1 MARSAKA
8 KREAFL
14 KDLAEMAA
22 EQRRLIE
29 TECPGFDMDPAA
41 SAERRAKVLSDDD
54 DAFEFFSR
62 TYFPHYI
69 KGEPSAFHTWL
80 FTRLPQVAA
89 APDGKRELI
98 AAPRGNAKSTVVTL
112 LFTLFCI
119 LRRLKRFPV
128 ILSDT
133 FDQAAVHLQAAKSEL
148 EFNPRL
154 AVDFPDDV
162 GQGPVWQAGEIVCV
176 NGAKVKIGGSCKALR
191 GFRHGA
197 QRPDLVI
204 ADDLENDENVQNP
217 DQRNKLEKWIDK
229 TVEPLGPPDGSMDL
243 IWVNT
248 FLHFDAVAM
257 RKSRNPMWRSEVF
270 QAVIQWPDRM
280 DLWEQWEGILRNND
294 PKIAEALADQFY
306 AEHLAEMV
314 TGSRVLWPA
323 VQPLVKLMKIRVRI
337 GEDAFSS
344 EYQNQPMDG
353 DAQMFAKLTFWV
365 SCLAEWVFVGACD
378 PSLGGQNKRN
388 DPSAIGVGG
397 FNRATGIL
405 DVVEASIRRRVPS
418 VIMADIEALQ
428 REYRCI
434 KWGVETVQFQAF
446 FAQQLVKQSAVRGTP
461 IPMVPIKSTV
471 EKELRIESLEPHIR
485 NGLIRLNANQSVL
498 MEQLRFYPQHPHD
511 DGPDMLE
518 MLWQMAQSI
527 RSGRL
532 GIRTGG
538 NRAASA
544 STLKGYIQR

>member
-1 MARSAKA
+1 MARGAKA
-8 KREAFL
+8 KKEEFL
-14 KDLAEMAA
+14 KALAEIAA

-41 SAERRAKVLSDDD
+41 SAARRAKALGDDD
-54 DAFEFFSR
+54 DAFKFFCQ

-69 KGEPSAFHTWL
+69 KGEASAFHAWL
-80 FTRLPQVAA
+80 FVHLPLVAR

-112 LFTLFCI
+112 LFTAWCI
-119 LRRLKRFPV
+119 LKRLKRFPV

-133 FDQAAVHLQAAKSEL
+133 FDQAAVHLQALKSEL

-154 AVDFPDDV
+154 SADFPDDV
-162 GQGPVWQAGEIVCV
+162 GQGPVWQAGEVVCA

-257 RKSRNPMWRSEVF
+257 RKSRNPMWRTKIF
-270 QAVIQWPDRM
+270 QAVLQWPDRM
-280 DLWEQWEGILRNND
+280 DLWEEWEGILRNSD
-294 PKIAEALADQFY
+294 HEIAEALADQFY
-306 AEHLAEMV
+306 AEHLAEMLA
-314 TGSRVLWPA
+314 GSKVLWPA
-323 VQPLVKLMKIRVRI
+323 VQSLVKLMKIRVRI
-337 GEDAFSS
+337 GDDAFSS
-344 EYQNQPMDG
+344 EYQNQPIDG

-365 SCLAEWVFVGACD
+365 SQLAEWVFVGACD
-378 PSLGGQNKRN
+378 PSLGKANKRN

-397 FNRATGIL
+397 FNRSTGIL

-418 VIMADIEALQ
+418 VIMSDIEALQ
-428 REYRCI
+428 REYRCL

-446 FAQQLVKQSAVRGTP
+446 FAEQLVKQSAIRGTP
-461 IPMVPIKSTV
+461 IPMVPIQSTI
-471 EKELRIESLEPHIR
+471 EKALRIESLEPHVR
-485 NGLIRLNANQSVL
+485 NGLIRLHHSQSVML
-498 MEQLRFYPQHPHD
+498 EQLRFYPQHPHD

-527 RSGRL
+527 RSGT
-532 GIRTGG
+532 GAVRTGG
-538 NRAASA
+538 TRTATANNLR
-544 STLKGYIQR
+544 GYR

>member
-1 MARSAKA
+1 MAGKKNVSA
-8 KREAFL
+8 EDFL
-14 KDLAEMAA
+14 KSLAELAA

-41 SAERRAKVLSDDD
+41 SAERRAKAQVDDG
-54 DAFEFFSR
+54 FKFFCR

-69 KGEPSAFHTWL
+69 KGDSSEFHDWL
-80 FTRLPQVAA
+80 FEHLPEVALA
-89 APDGKRELI
+89 AEGKRELI

-112 LFTLFCI
+112 LFTLWCI
-119 LRRLKRFPV
+119 LKRIKRFPV

-133 FDQAAVHLQAAKSEL
+133 FDQAAVHLQGLKSEL

-162 GQGPVWQAGEIVCV
+162 GQGPVWQAAEIVCV
-176 NGAKVKIGGSCKALR
+176 NGAKVKIGGGGKALR

-257 RKSRNPMWRSEVF
+257 RKSRNPMWRKKVF
-270 QAVIQWPDRM
+270 QAVLQWPDRM
-280 DLWEQWEGILRNND
+280 DLWEQWESILRNSD
-294 PKIAEALADQFY
+294 PEIAEALADQFY
-306 AEHLAEMV
+306 AEHLAEMLA
-314 TGSRVLWPA
+314 GARVLWPS

-337 GEDAFSS
+337 GDDAFSS
-344 EYQNQPMDG
+344 EYQNEPIDG

-365 SCLAEWVFVGACD
+365 SRLIDWVFVGACD
-378 PSLGGQNKRN
+378 PSLGGANKRN

-397 FNRATGIL
+397 FNRQTGIL

-428 REYRCI
+428 REYRCL

-446 FAQQLVKQSAVRGTP
+446 FAEQLVKQSAQRGTP

-471 EKELRIESLEPHIR
+471 EKALRIESLEPHIR
-485 NGLIRLNANQSVL
+485 NGLIRLHPGLAVML
-498 MEQLRFYPQHPHD
+498 EQLRFYPQHPHD

-518 MLWQMAQSI
+518 MLWQMAMTI
-527 RSGRL
+527 RSGRT

-538 NRAASA
+538 RRLAGAVTFTGFHS
-544 STLKGYIQR
+544 

>member
-1 MARSAKA
+1 MAGKKNVSADD
-8 KREAFL
+8 FL
-14 KDLAEMAA
+14 KSLAELAV

-29 TECPGFDMDPAA
+29 TECPGFDMDRAA
-41 SAERRAKVLSDDD
+41 SFRRRSKVLSEDA
-54 DAFEFFSR
+54 DAFKFFCR

-69 KGEPSAFHTWL
+69 KGDSSEFHEWL
-80 FTRLPQVAA
+80 FEHLPQVALA
-89 APDGKRELI
+89 AEGKRELI

-112 LFTLFCI
+112 LFTLWCI
-119 LRRLKRFPV
+119 ICRIKRFPV

-133 FDQAAVHLQAAKSEL
+133 FDQAAVHLQGLKSEL

-162 GQGPVWQAGEIVCV
+162 GAGPVWQAAEIVCA
-176 NGAKVKIGGSCKALR
+176 NGAKVKIGGGGKALR

-257 RKSRNPMWRSEVF
+257 RKSRNPMWRKKVF
-270 QAVIQWPDRM
+270 QAVLQWPDRM
-280 DLWEQWEGILRNND
+280 DLWEQWEGILRNSD
-294 PKIAEALADQFY
+294 PEIAEALADRFY
-306 AEHLAEMV
+306 AEHLAEMLA
-314 TGSRVLWPA
+314 GARVLWPS

-337 GEDAFSS
+337 GDDAFSS
-344 EYQNQPMDG
+344 EYQNEPIDG

-365 SCLAEWVFVGACD
+365 SRLIDWVFVGACD
-378 PSLGGQNKRN
+378 PSLGGANKRN

-397 FNRATGIL
+397 FNRQTGIL

-428 REYRCI
+428 REYRCL

-446 FAQQLVKQSAVRGTP
+446 FAEQLVKQSAQRGTP

-471 EKELRIESLEPHIR
+471 EKALRIESLEPHIR
-485 NGLIRLNANQSVL
+485 NGLIRLHPGLAVL
-498 MEQLRFYPQHPHD
+498 LEQLRFYPQHPHD

-527 RSGRL
+527 RSGT
-532 GIRTGG
+532 GAVRTGG
-538 NRAASA
+538 HRAAA
-544 STLKGYIQR
+544 AQNMRGYR

>member
-1 MARSAKA
+1 MARGGNTK
-8 KREAFL
+8 KEDFL
-14 KDLAEMAA
+14 KSLAELAA

-41 SAERRAKVLSDDD
+41 SAERRAKVLSDDP
-54 DAFEFFSR
+54 DAFEVFCR
-62 TYFPHYI
+62 TYFPHYV
-69 KGEPSAFHTWL
+69 KGEPSAFHAWL
-80 FTRLPQVAA
+80 FEHLPQVVK
-89 APDGKRELI
+89 APDGRRELI
-98 AAPRGNAKSTVVTL
+98 AAPRGNAKSTIVTL
-112 LFTLFCI
+112 LFTLWCVI
-119 LRRLKRFPV
+119 RRIKRFPV

-154 AVDFPDDV
+154 AADFPDDT
-162 GQGPVWQAGEIVCV
+162 GAGPVWQATEIVCA
-176 NGAKVKIGGSCKALR
+176 NGAKIKIGGSCKALR

-217 DQRNKLEKWIDK
+217 DQRAKLEKWIDK

-257 RKSRNPMWRSEVF
+257 RKSRNPMWRSEIF
-270 QAVIQWPDRM
+270 RAVLQWPDRM
-280 DLWEQWEGILRNND
+280 DLWEEWEGILRNND
-294 PKIAEALADQFY
+294 PKVAEALADAFY
-306 AEHLAEMV
+306 AEHLAEMLA
-314 TGSRVLWPA
+314 GARVLWPS

-344 EYQNQPMDG
+344 EYQNQPIDG
-353 DAQMFAKLTFWV
+353 DAQMFAHLTFWV
-365 SCLAEWVFVGACD
+365 SRLAEWVFVGACD

-397 FNRATGIL
+397 FNRSTGVL
-405 DVVEASIRRRVPS
+405 DVVEASIRKRVPS
-418 VIMADIEALQ
+418 VIMADIEALH
-428 REYRCI
+428 REYHCL

-446 FAQQLVKQSAVRGTP
+446 FAQQLVKESAVRGTP

-471 EKELRIESLEPHIR
+471 EKALRIESLEPHIR
-485 NGLIRLNANQSVL
+485 NGLIRIGVNQSVL
-498 MEQLRFYPQHPHD
+498 KDQLRFYPQHPHD

-527 RSGRL
+527 RSGR
-532 GIRTGG
+532 GNVRTAGRRVATG
-538 NRAASA
+538 RNLSGFAS
-544 STLKGYIQR
+544 